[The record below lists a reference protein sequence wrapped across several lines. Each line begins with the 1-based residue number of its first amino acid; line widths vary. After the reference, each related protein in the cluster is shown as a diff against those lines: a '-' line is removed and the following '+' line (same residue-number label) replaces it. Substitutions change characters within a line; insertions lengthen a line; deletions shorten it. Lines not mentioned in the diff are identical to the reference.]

1 VANVRVS
8 ELTAAASALVTDQ
21 LEVNQ
26 GGVSKRV
33 TAQQLVDLAG
43 KTTPLSVGNGGT
55 GTSTVFT
62 LGSVL
67 FAGSSGVYTQA
78 NSQLFWDNTNSRLG
92 IGTTAPA
99 EKLQVVGGGR
109 FGAGPT
115 DATNATIATYSDG
128 TGISIEAFQGNASG
142 TKRNLW
148 INAYGGNVGI
158 GTNSV
163 ASYKLTVG
171 GSIGATGDITTYRSA
186 SPTTGAYYFG
196 NTGGK
201 YLFFDGSNYVFNGGG
216 VLALQNG
223 YRIQSGNGE
232 YGEKQIALQN
242 SNRNAYFYLGADGNV
257 IGLWDNTAGNN
268 RFYTTSDRQFYFGS
282 NAIMPVFTYNGTYYT
297 YALLGEPGGGQ
308 SSLRFYHTPGVEA
321 GVQMFSHGYG
331 FTFRNDGTAFAGN
344 WYSTSDTRTKSDQV
358 VIKNSLEKI
367 LKLQGITYRRNDVTK
382 LDGSSVVDAGLIAQD
397 VEKVLPECVERLT
410 KPPESDPD
418 GEGTLSLNYNG
429 VTALLVNA
437 VKELNAKTD
446 AALAAKDVEIAAL
459 KGRLDALE
467 QRLEALRGT

>member
-8 ELTAAASALVTDQ
+8 ELTAATSALVTDQ

-43 KTTPLSVGNGGT
+43 KTTPLSVGNGGS

-92 IGTTAPA
+92 IGTTSPS
-99 EKLQVVGGGR
+99 
-109 FGAGPT
+109 T
-115 DATNATIATYSDG
+115 
-128 TGISIEAFQGNASG
+128 
-142 TKRNLW
+142 
-148 INAYGGNVGI
+148 
-158 GTNSV
+158 
-163 ASYKLTVG
+163 KLTVNG
-171 GSIGATGDITTYRSA
+171 GISAFGDIITYRSA

-196 NTGGK
+196 NTGSK
-201 YLFFDGSNYVFNGGG
+201 YLYFDGTNYVFNGGG

-232 YGEKQIALQN
+232 YGEKQLALQN
-242 SNRNAYFYLGADGNV
+242 SNRNAYLYLSADGNV
-257 IGLWDNTAGNN
+257 IGLWDNNAGNN

-282 NAIMPVFTYNGTYYT
+282 NAIMPVYTYSGTYYT

-321 GVQMFSHGYG
+321 GVQMFVHGYG

-367 LKLQGITYRRNDVTK
+367 LKLQGITYRKNDVTK

-397 VEKVLPECVERLT
+397 VEKVLPECVERLN

-446 AALAAKDVEIAAL
+446 AALATKDAEIAAL